1 MGKNNLGEKG
11 NDSPTMKEST
21 WKGRHNV
28 KERTNGARRKDIK
41 RRRE

>member
-1 MGKNNLGEKG
+1 MGKNKLGKRG

-21 WKGRHNV
+21 WKGRHDV
-28 KERTNGARRKDIK
+28 KERTTGARRKDIK